1 MTNFTN
7 RLRGIP
13 RYARQTFLNSL
24 LLLLALCLG
33 IAPAFSQLTRLRAD
47 GKKIVNASGQ
57 EVILK
62 GVGLGG
68 WLLQE
73 GYMIKEGYSGG
84 GTQWSIKK
92 RLYDQGQT
100 DAQVEAFY
108 QSWRDNFI
116 TKTDI
121 DYIASLGFNCVRL
134 PMHYDLFL
142 TSSQRAVRN
151 GVARNAG
158 NYESYV
164 SSLTSWYNGN
174 TLFTDPNLEGF
185 RLADSV
191 LKWAAANNMYVILD
205 LHAAPGGQGS
215 DQNIADIFDGKQQG
229 LWTRSIYRDITN
241 RLWQKLSAHYTNNDA
256 VAFYDL
262 INEPNGVPANQTIHD
277 MFERLINSI
286 RALGDTHLLM
296 IEGNAYG
303 NNYNYMEP
311 FTFTNRTNLVYNAH
325 RYGNSTSTTAT
336 NGDINQISDLGN
348 IVNFRN
354 TNNAPVWVGETGEN
368 NNSWLSANIAAMNSL
383 GIGWCHWTYKRTTSG
398 ESPAL
403 LRINPPTLMDGA
415 GNMAAVL
422 NNIKFA
428 NNVKNTSTIAA
439 VAPGTPLPPGNA
451 PIGKTIWLKGF
462 NNQYVSSEDGA
473 TTGMNCNRPTVQGWE
488 QFLVVDAGNG
498 KIALQNN
505 GKYVSS
511 ENGEQPI
518 TCNRTSIQ
526 GWEAFDWVPVGNG
539 QVFLRGSNGL
549 YVSSENGTAPMTCTR
564 ATPSGWEAFSFGE
577 GTPAAAAKVA
587 AAAIAAADFKVVG
600 YMPSWA
606 GSVDA
611 VQYSKLT
618 HINYA
623 FILPTNTGDLTAV
636 EDAAKLRNL
645 ITKAHANG
653 VKVEISIGGW
663 NNGNDGAFEAFA
675 ANSSYRTNF
684 TNKVVSLIDQ
694 YGLDGAD
701 IDWEYPNTG
710 ASANNYVALM
720 TQLATALHAKG
731 KLLTAAVV
739 GTDGA
744 SILNPVFAQVDF
756 LNLMAYDYNDFQ
768 HSTYAYAQQSLNYWV
783 GRGLP
788 KEKAI
793 LGVPFY
799 ARPSW
804 DNYNVLLNKGASPNA
819 DVWNNNGYNGIPTIK
834 SKTNLAF
841 DNGGGIMIWELSG
854 DEGTGANSLVSA
866 IHDVV
871 VSRGGT
877 TNPPDTTTKAP
888 IGQTIS
894 LKGFNGMFV
903 SSEDGDTA
911 GMNCNRATVQ
921 GWEQFLVVDA
931 GNGKIAL
938 QNNGKYVSSE
948 NGTKSIT
955 CNRTTIQDWEKFDWI
970 PVSTN
975 AGQVFLKGNN
985 GLYISSENGTKA
997 MTCTRTTPAG
1007 WEAFNF
1013 ATVAAAKVAAP
1024 AVAAKAGVSLETNTG
1039 VLVYPN
1045 PVIKGSTITVNVQK
1059 YDATAPVQV
1068 ALVDVNKKVVT
1079 YKKANA
1085 PVVTVATGNTASG
1098 FYIMVITN
1106 GKNSYTKK
1114 VIIQ

>member
-1 MTNFTN
+1 MTCYTN
-7 RLRGIP
+7 RLRDIP
-13 RYARQTFLNSL
+13 RLARQSFLTCIM
-24 LLLLALCLG
+24 LLLALCLG
-33 IAPAFSQLTRLRAD
+33 VAPAFSQLTRLHAD

-73 GYMIKEGYSGG
+73 GYMIKEGYDGY

-116 TKTDI
+116 TKADI

-142 TSSQRAVRN
+142 TSAQRAVRN
-151 GVARNAG
+151 GVARNND

-164 SSLTSWYNGN
+164 TSLTNWYNGN
-174 TLFTDPNLEGF
+174 TLFTDTNLEGF
-185 RLADSV
+185 RMADSV
-191 LKWAAANNMYVILD
+191 LKWAGANNMYVILD
-205 LHAAPGGQGS
+205 LHAAPGGEGT
-215 DQNIADIFDGKQQG
+215 DINIADIFPGHEQG

-241 RLWQKLSAHYTNNDA
+241 RLWQKLSAHYTNNDG

-262 INEPNGVPANQTIHD
+262 INEPNNVPANQTIHD
-277 MFERLINSI
+277 LFERLINSI

-296 IEGNAYG
+296 IEGNGYG

-336 NGDINQISDLGN
+336 SGDINQISELGN

-354 TNNAPVWVGETGEN
+354 TNNCPVWVGETGEN

-428 NNVKNTSTIAA
+428 NNVKNTGTIAA
-439 VAPGTPLPPGNA
+439 VAPGTPANTTA
-451 PIGKTIWLKGF
+451 PIGKTIWLRGF
-462 NNQYVSSEDGA
+462 NNLYVSSEDGA
-473 TTGMNCNRPTVQGWE
+473 TTGMNCNRTTVQGWE

-498 KIALQNN
+498 KIALSNN
-505 GKYVSS
+505 GKFVSS
-511 ENGEQPI
+511 EDGQQAI
-518 TCNRTSIQ
+518 TCNRATVQ
-526 GWEAFDWVPVGNG
+526 GWEAFDWVPTTDGK
-539 QVFLRGSNGL
+539 VFLRGSNGL
-549 YVSSENGTAPMTCTR
+549 YVSSENGTQAMTCTR
-564 ATPSGWEAFSFGE
+564 ATPSGWEAFAYGE
-577 GTPAAAAKVA
+577 VSASARVA
-587 AAAIAAADFKVVG
+587 AAASSFKVVG
-600 YMPSWA
+600 YMPSWQ
-606 GSVDA
+606 GSADA
-611 VQYSKLT
+611 IQYSKLT

-623 FILPTNTGDLTAV
+623 FILPTSTGGLTAV
-636 EDAAKLRNL
+636 EDANKLRSI

-663 NNGNDGAFEAFA
+663 NDGNDGAFEAFA
-675 ANSSYRTNF
+675 ANSTYRTNF
-684 TNKVVSLIDQ
+684 TNNVLNLINQ

-701 IDWEYPNTG
+701 IDWEYPNAG

-720 TQLATALHAKG
+720 TQLSTALHAQG

-739 GTDGA
+739 GTDGGT
-744 SILNPVFAQVDF
+744 ILNAVFAQVDF
-756 LNLMAYDYNDFQ
+756 LNLMAYDENDFQ
-768 HSTYAYAQQSLNYWV
+768 HSTYAYGQQSLNYWV

-788 KEKAI
+788 KEKAV

-799 ARPSW
+799 AHPSW
-804 DNYNVLLNKGASPNA
+804 DNYNVLLQKGADPYA
-819 DVWNNNGYNGIPTIK
+819 DVWNNNGYNGITTIK
-834 SKTNLAF
+834 KKTSFAY

-866 IHDVV
+866 IHDAIVAKDG
-871 VSRGGT
+871 GGT
-877 TNPPDTTTKAP
+877 TPPPTTTAP
-888 IGQTIS
+888 IGQTIW
-894 LKGFNGMFV
+894 LKGNTGQYV
-903 SSEDGDTA
+903 SSKGNVSPMYCNAAAVA
-911 GMNCNRATVQ
+911 GWNK
-921 GWEQFLVVDA
+921 FLVTDA
-931 GNGKIAL
+931 GNGKVAL
-938 QNNGKYVSSE
+938 SNGGLYVSSE
-948 NGTKSIT
+948 NGAASMT
-955 CNRTTIQDWEKFDWI
+955 CNRTSVQGWEAFDWI
-970 PVSTN
+970 VNTDGTIS
-975 AGQVFLKGNN
+975 LRGNN
-985 GLYISSENGTKA
+985 GLYVSSENGVA
-997 MTCTRTTPAG
+997 EMTCNRTSIQG
-1007 WEAFNF
+1007 WEVFNYGI
-1013 ATVAAAKVAAP
+1013 VAAAAKIAE
-1024 AVAAKAGVSLETNTG
+1024 AKADISLETSTG

-1045 PVIKGSTITVNVQK
+1045 PVTKGTTLTVNVQK

-1068 ALVDVNKKVVT
+1068 SMVDVNKRVVA
-1079 YKKANA
+1079 YKKVNA
-1085 PVVTVATGNTASG
+1085 PTVSVSTGNVSSG

>member
-1 MTNFTN
+1 M
-7 RLRGIP
+7 
-13 RYARQTFLNSL
+13 
-24 LLLLALCLG
+24 LLLALCLG
-33 IAPAFSQLTRLRAD
+33 VAPAFSQLSRLHAD

-73 GYMIKEGYSGG
+73 GYMIKEGYSGY
-84 GTQWSIKK
+84 GTQWSIKQ
-92 RLYDQGQT
+92 RLYNQGQT

-116 TKTDI
+116 TKADI

-142 TSSQRAVRN
+142 TSAQRAVRN
-151 GVARNAG
+151 GVARNNA

-191 LKWAAANNMYVILD
+191 LRWASANNMYVILD

-215 DQNIADIFDGKQQG
+215 DLNIADIFPGQEHG
-229 LWTRSIYRDITN
+229 LWNRSIYRDITN

-262 INEPNGVPANQTIHD
+262 INEPNNVPANQTIHD
-277 MFERLINSI
+277 LFERLINSI

-296 IEGNAYG
+296 VEGNAYG

-336 NGDINQISDLGN
+336 SGDINQISELGN

-354 TNNAPVWVGETGEN
+354 TNNCPVWVGETGEN

-439 VAPGTPLPPGNA
+439 VAPGTPPTNTTA
-451 PIGKTIWLKGF
+451 PIGKTIWLRGF
-462 NNQYVSSEDGA
+462 NNLYVSSEDGA
-473 TTGMNCNRPTVQGWE
+473 TTGMNCNRATVQGWE

-498 KIALQNN
+498 KIALSNN
-505 GKYVSS
+505 GKFVSS
-511 ENGEQPI
+511 EDGQQAI
-518 TCNRTSIQ
+518 TCNRATVQ
-526 GWEAFDWVPVGNG
+526 GWEAFDWVPTTDGK
-539 QVFLRGSNGL
+539 VFLRGSNGL
-549 YVSSENGTAPMTCTR
+549 YVSSENGTQAMTCTR
-564 ATPSGWEAFSFGE
+564 TTPSGWEAFAYGE
-577 GTPAAAAKVA
+577 VSAAARVA
-587 AAAIAAADFKVVG
+587 AAAAASSFKVVG

-623 FILPTNTGDLTAV
+623 FILPTSTGGLTAV
-636 EDAAKLRNL
+636 EDATKLRNL

-675 ANSSYRTNF
+675 ANSTYRTNF
-684 TNKVVSLIDQ
+684 TNNVLNLINQ

-701 IDWEYPNTG
+701 IDWEYPDNG

-720 TQLATALHAKG
+720 TQLATALHAQG

-744 SILNPVFAQVDF
+744 SILNAVFAQVDF

-768 HSTYAYAQQSLNYWV
+768 HSTYAYGQQSLNYWV

-804 DNYNVLLNKGASPNA
+804 DNYNVLLQKGASPYA
-819 DVWNNNGYNGIPTIK
+819 DVWNNNGYNGITTIK
-834 SKTNLAF
+834 NKTNFAY

-866 IHDVV
+866 IHDAIIAKG
-871 VSRGGT
+871 GGT
-877 TNPPDTTTKAP
+877 TPPPTTTAP
-888 IGQTIS
+888 VGQTIW
-894 LKGFNGMFV
+894 LKGFNGQYV

-921 GWEQFLVVDA
+921 GWEQFTVVDA
-931 GNGKIAL
+931 GNGKVAL
-938 QNNGKYVSSE
+938 SNQGLYVSSE
-948 NGTKSIT
+948 NGTKTIT
-955 CNRTTIQDWEKFDWI
+955 CNRATVQGWEAFDWI
-970 PVSTN
+970 TN
-975 AGQVFLKGNN
+975 ADGTISLRGNN
-985 GLYISSENGTKA
+985 GLYVSSENGTKA
-997 MTCTRTTPAG
+997 MTCNRATAQG
-1007 WEAFNF
+1007 WENFNYGIVS
-1013 ATVAAAKVAAP
+1013 AAAAKIAAT
-1024 AVAAKAGVSLETNTG
+1024 KADISLETSTG

-1045 PVIKGSTITVNVQK
+1045 PVTKGTTLTVNVQK
-1059 YDATAPVQV
+1059 YDGTAPVQV
-1068 ALVDVNKKVVT
+1068 SMVDVNKRVVA
-1079 YKKANA
+1079 YKKVNA
-1085 PVVTVATGNTASG
+1085 PTVSVSTGNVSSG

>member
-1 MTNFTN
+1 MTHYAN

-13 RYARQTFLNSL
+13 RYARQTFLTCMM
-24 LLLLALCLG
+24 LLLALCLG
-33 IAPAFSQLTRLRAD
+33 VAPAFSQLSRLHAD
-47 GKKIVNASGQ
+47 GKRIVNANGQ

-73 GYMIKEGYSGG
+73 GYMIKEGYSGY
-84 GTQWSIKK
+84 GTQWSIKQ
-92 RLYDQGQT
+92 RLYNQGQT

-116 TKTDI
+116 TKADI
-121 DYIASLGFNCVRL
+121 DYIASQGFNCVRL

-142 TSSQRAVRN
+142 TSAQRAVRN
-151 GVARNAG
+151 GVARNNG

-164 SSLTSWYNGN
+164 TSLTNWYNGN
-174 TLFTDPNLEGF
+174 SLFTDTNLEGF

-191 LKWAAANNMYVILD
+191 LKWASANNMYVILD
-205 LHAAPGGQGS
+205 LHAAPGGEGS
-215 DQNIADIFDGKQQG
+215 DLNIADIFPGHEQG

-241 RLWQKLSAHYTNNDA
+241 RLWQKLSAHYTNNDG

-277 MFERLINSI
+277 LFERLINSI

-296 IEGNAYG
+296 VEGNAYG

-336 NGDINQISDLGN
+336 SGDINQISELGN

-354 TNNAPVWVGETGEN
+354 TNNCPVWVGETGEN

-383 GIGWCHWTYKRTTSG
+383 GIGWCHWTYKRTTGG

-403 LRINPPTLMDGA
+403 LRITGPSLMDGA

-428 NNVKNTSTIAA
+428 NNVKNTNTIAA
-439 VAPGTPLPPGNA
+439 VAPGISGPTTA
-451 PIGKTIWLKGF
+451 PIGKTIWLRGF

-473 TTGMNCNRPTVQGWE
+473 TTGMNCNRPTVDGWE
-488 QFLVVDAGNG
+488 QFLVTDAGNG
-498 KIALQNN
+498 KIALSNN
-505 GKYVSS
+505 GKFVSS
-511 ENGEQPI
+511 ENGLQAI
-518 TCNRTSIQ
+518 TCNRPSVQ
-526 GWEAFDWVPVGNG
+526 GWEAFDWVPTADGK
-539 QVFLRGSNGL
+539 VFLRGSNGQ
-549 YVSSENGTAPMTCTR
+549 YISSENGTQAMTCSR
-564 ATPSGWEAFSFGE
+564 PTPSGWEAFAYGE
-577 GTPAAAAKVA
+577 VSAAARVA
-587 AAAIAAADFKVVG
+587 AAAASSFKVVG
-600 YMPSWA
+600 YMPSWS

-611 VQYSKLT
+611 IQYSKLT

-623 FILPTNTGDLTAV
+623 FILPTSTGGLTAV
-636 EDAAKLRNL
+636 EDANKLRSL

-663 NNGNDGAFEAFA
+663 NDGNDGAFEAFA
-675 ANSSYRTNF
+675 ANSSYRTAF
-684 TNKVVSLIDQ
+684 TNNVLNLINQ

-701 IDWEYPNTG
+701 IDWEYPNSG

-720 TQLATALHAKG
+720 TQLAGALHAQG

-739 GTDGA
+739 GTDGG
-744 SILNPVFAQVDF
+744 SILNAVFAQVDF
-756 LNLMAYDYNDFQ
+756 LNLMAYDENDFQ
-768 HSTYAYAQQSLNYWV
+768 HSTFAYGQQSLNYWV

-799 ARPSW
+799 AHPSW
-804 DNYNVLLNKGASPNA
+804 DNYNVLLQKGANPYA
-819 DVWNNNGYNGIPTIK
+819 DVWNGNGYNGITTIK
-834 SKTNLAF
+834 NKTNFAY

-854 DEGTGANSLVSA
+854 DEGTGANSLLSA
-866 IHDVV
+866 IHDAIVAKGG
-871 VSRGGT
+871 GGT
-877 TNPPDTTTKAP
+877 TPPPTGGTAP
-888 IGQTIS
+888 IGQTIWLQANNGQYVS
-894 LKGFNGMFV
+894 SKGNVSPMFSNATAIAGWNKFLVTDAGNGKIGLSNQGLFV
-903 SSEDGDTA
+903 SSENGEQA
-911 GMNCNRATVQ
+911 MNCNRATVQ
-921 GWEQFLVVDA
+921 GWEAFDWIVNADGTISLR
-931 GNGKIAL
+931 GTNGL
-938 QNNGKYVSSE
+938 YVSSE
-948 NGTKSIT
+948 NGVAAMT
-955 CNRTTIQDWEKFDWI
+955 CNRPTIQ
-970 PVSTN
+970 
-975 AGQVFLKGNN
+975 
-985 GLYISSENGTKA
+985 
-997 MTCTRTTPAG
+997 G
-1007 WEAFNF
+1007 WEVFNYGVVS
-1013 ATVAAAKVAAP
+1013 AVAKVAA
-1024 AVAAKAGVSLETNTG
+1024 AETKADISLETSTG

-1045 PVIKGSTITVNVQK
+1045 PVTKGTTLTVNVQK
-1059 YDATAPVQV
+1059 YDGTSPVQV
-1068 ALVDVNKKVVT
+1068 SMVDVNKKVVT
-1079 YKKANA
+1079 YKKVNA
-1085 PVVTVATGNTASG
+1085 PTVSVSTSNVSSG